1 MLHLTQKEADL
12 LSGTNPEET
21 EENRIDQ
28 TSQQSKIRA
37 RNAKSLSNGKSFEEL
52 ISFACNKYRDAGEAC
67 IVKTPEPFAV
77 YSRTKEGL
85 FMGRFTAAKAQPDFQ
100 GIVKGGKSIIFE
112 AKYTSKDRIQQ
123 SVITETQAKILDD
136 HEALGGL
143 CFVAVSIDD
152 RYFWIPWKNWRN
164 MKAIY
169 GHKYVKPEEVEEYE
183 IEAEKK
189 NPLPFLKGI
198 LSKKEDL
205 ASEQNPGNAAIQ
217 AEKIA

>member
-1 MLHLTQKEADL
+1 MIRLTQKEADM
-12 LSGTNPEET
+12 LSGTHPPEEKDT
-21 EENRIDQ
+21 EQKN
-28 TSQQSKIRA
+28 QQAKLRA

-52 ISFACNKYRDAGEAC
+52 IAFACGRYRDAGEAC

-112 AKYTSKDRIQQ
+112 AKFTSKDRIQQ

-143 CFVAVSIDD
+143 CYAAVSIEN
-152 RYFWIPWKNWRN
+152 RYFWIPWNVLKN
-164 MKAIY
+164 MKEIY
-169 GHKYVKPEEVEEYE
+169 GHKYVKPEEIEEYE
-183 IEAEKK
+183 VVAEKK

-198 LSKKEDL
+198 LPKDEV
-205 ASEQNPGNAAIQ
+205 QTV
-217 AEKIA
+217 